1 MEAVSQGSDGDDKV
15 AELKEE
21 LEARGEL
28 NEDWQQGVAA
38 PAAEQRKSAF
48 ALGGRCTCSRGP
60 LCLDCDLFLGCRVGV
75 SLSMR

>member
-21 LEARGEL
+21 LKARGEL
-28 NEDWQQGVAA
+28 NEDLQQGVAA

-48 ALGGRCTCSRGP
+48 ALDVTWRP
-60 LCLDCDLFLGCRVGV
+60 LHLQPRALVP
-75 SLSMR
+75 